1 MGLDLVRLKA
11 PTYVRT
17 GKLPAEV
24 LYAGSIPTAVYGAL
38 LVQIR
43 LPQELLGGPAVPI
56 QLIFGN
62 YASPPGTTIA
72 VQ

>member
-1 MGLDLVRLKA
+1 VRLKA
-11 PTYVRT
+11 PTYVRV
-17 GKLPAEV
+17 GKLPAD
-24 LYAGSIPTAVYGAL
+24 LNYAGSIPTLVNGVL

-43 LPQELLGGPAVPI
+43 LPQGLLGGPAIPI

-62 YASPPGTTIA
+62 YSSPPGTTIA

>member
-1 MGLDLVRLKA
+1 LDLVRLKV
-11 PTYVRT
+11 PTYVRA

-24 LYAGSIPTAVYGAL
+24 LYAGSIPTAAYGAL